1 MDLGLAEGQL
11 VGLAEIAEMAGV
23 GRTVVANWRV
33 RDLKFPRPVADLRS
47 GPVFRL
53 DQIERYL
60 ARRRKNM
67 TYVVSTINLKGGVGK
82 TTTTVALAEFLAAEF
97 DQKVLVVDLDP
108 QTNATT
114 ILISENRWSKLNAK
128 GHTLATLFQD
138 ALRPDNEP
146 EKFDLKATLQKGVSP
161 VSAAGTVDLL
171 PSSIDLIDVQ
181 DRLATMPSGRFYASR
196 PVDLLHKA
204 VRPLLPNYDYVLID
218 CPPNLGIVT
227 LNGLRISGG
236 YIIPTIPDVLSTYGI
251 PQIQSRVADFGRDIG
266 EDIVELGIVV
276 TKYRTGTTVHEN
288 TLARLES
295 DDTLPDLFEAK
306 VPEANQMASA
316 AEHVPV
322 STLRQ
327 KYGYAGMFPLLRN
340 LTEEF
345 IKRVEESL

>member
-1 MDLGLAEGQL
+1 MDPRGGQF
-11 VGLAEIAEMAGV
+11 VGLAEIADIAGV

-33 RDLKFPRPVADLRS
+33 RDVKFPRPVADLRS

-60 ARRRKNM
+60 ARRRRSM
-67 TYVVSTINLKGGVGK
+67 THVVSTINLKGGVGK
-82 TTTTVALAEFLAAEF
+82 TTTTVALAEFLSGEF
-97 DQKVLVVDLDP
+97 GKKVLVIDLDP

-114 ILISENRWSKLNAK
+114 ILISENRWSQLNDE
-128 GHTLATLFQD
+128 GHTLARLFQD

-146 EKFDLKATLQKGVSP
+146 ETFDLEATLQKRVSP
-161 VSAAGTVDLL
+161 VGVAGTVDLL
-171 PSSIDLIDVQ
+171 PSSLDLIDVQ

-204 VRPLLPNYDYVLID
+204 VRPLLPDYDYVLID

-227 LNGLRISGG
+227 LNGLRISSG

-251 PQIQSRVADFGRDIG
+251 PQIQSRVADFAQDIG
-266 EDIVELGIVV
+266 DDIIELGIVV

-288 TLARLES
+288 TLARMRA
-295 DDTLPDLFEAK
+295 DDALPELFGEMI
-306 VPEANQMASA
+306 PEANQVASA
-316 AEHVPV
+316 AEHVRV

-340 LTEEF
+340 LTKEF
-345 IKRVEESL
+345 IERTEAAL